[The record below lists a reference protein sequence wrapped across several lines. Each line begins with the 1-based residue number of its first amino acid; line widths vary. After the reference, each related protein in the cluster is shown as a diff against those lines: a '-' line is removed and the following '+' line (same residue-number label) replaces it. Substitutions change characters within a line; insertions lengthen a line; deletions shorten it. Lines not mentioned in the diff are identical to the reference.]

1 MSRDGTFSFPLKREQ
16 RELHAN
22 TPSSS
27 LCVNMADTPD
37 LISLFDLSSDGF
49 PWRAPRPHQIEN
61 RRAQLSD
68 LLIFDILLS
77 SGGIRQ
83 PDTLWPPTDP
93 ESLLMLLDA
102 IEDSTY
108 DSLKKDCLIYF
119 LLKWHEDGREERF
132 REDTCIPPQFAM
144 LSDAYWHL
152 DSGIHVE
159 RAVSLLCDVRL
170 NRDYTSKIIQAISLS
185 DNSTRLLLQ
194 YLRTA
199 RPMLTEPDDMDMY
212 ILALAEDGFTYAWQY
227 QRTFPD
233 KSEIR
238 TRLTRKVLE
247 WCFTPKPRPEHL
259 KQLIVFPLSS
269 FEQLLL
275 HAFALE
281 PPASLPAS
289 SVTLLQDLVCVRL
302 VQSGQYVE
310 AIKLDQQFAS
320 THLGRG
326 TLASL
331 AAERRRKMIEDV
343 IAALPSIER
352 QEIEEKLRAVVQ
364 RKPGA
369 LAKTAQNKTAA
380 IDLDMSWEEIPP
392 PPPRALP
399 TTSGAP
405 RFILGRPTYGH
416 NQPRAAAAPL
426 IEGPPVQRVGPSV
439 ALAPARAS
447 DGVVPPGLNGASHVR
462 NFAPTVPLL
471 SSQAGPKVGLFGP
484 GPQASKNFL
493 NSSGSGGHRSSPLF
507 PSHAA
512 REMRHTAADKTVPI
526 PSEESHFDTLS
537 SQRDLVPQPSVE
549 TRSDNEDRHDE
560 PPRVPEPMPVTE
572 FSESVFSNSRP
583 DPIPYPRETTEPPLP
598 GAFRV
603 EREVVQSEQTLFA
616 HSPPTPPTRQRPAK
630 SRRTARTSVPGG
642 FDEGASGEEDNVPP
656 LPAVSSG
663 KRTTRRRASRTSSID
678 AEEDNVAVKPR
689 RSSRLSAASSSSDHS
704 PQKTSAPKATR
715 KTRKSAGSS
724 AAAGMASSTRSS
736 TRRRR

>member
-1 MSRDGTFSFPLKREQ
+1 
-16 RELHAN
+16 
-22 TPSSS
+22 
-27 LCVNMADTPD
+27 
-37 LISLFDLSSDGF
+37 
-49 PWRAPRPHQIEN
+49 
-61 RRAQLSD
+61 
-68 LLIFDILLS
+68 
-77 SGGIRQ
+77 
-83 PDTLWPPTDP
+83 
-93 ESLLMLLDA
+93 
-102 IEDSTY
+102 
-108 DSLKKDCLIYF
+108 
-119 LLKWHEDGREERF
+119 
-132 REDTCIPPQFAM
+132 
-144 LSDAYWHL
+144 
-152 DSGIHVE
+152 
-159 RAVSLLCDVRL
+159 
-170 NRDYTSKIIQAISLS
+170 
-185 DNSTRLLLQ
+185 
-194 YLRTA
+194 
-199 RPMLTEPDDMDMY
+199 MLTEPDDMDMY

-247 WCFTPKPRPEHL
+247 WCFTRKSHCVIFYRTAGSFAVAKPRPEHL

-269 FEQLLL
+269 FEQSLL

-289 SVTLLQDLVCVRL
+289 SVPLLQDLVCVRL

-310 AIKLDQQFAS
+310 AMKLDQQFAS

-326 TLASL
+326 TQASL

-352 QEIEEKLRAVVQ
+352 QEIEEKLRAVGQ
-364 RKPGA
+364 QKPRA

-392 PPPRALP
+392 PPSRALP

-416 NQPRAAAAPL
+416 NQPRAAAVPM
-426 IEGPPVQRVGPSV
+426 IEGVPVQRVGPSL
-439 ALAPARAS
+439 ALVPTRAS

-462 NFAPTVPLL
+462 KYAPTVPLPP
-471 SSQAGPKVGLFGP
+471 SQAGPRVGLFGP
-484 GPQASKNFL
+484 GPQASKPFL

-512 REMRHTAADKTVPI
+512 REMRHTAADQTVLYTQKPLF
-526 PSEESHFDTLS
+526 PEESRADPS
-537 SQRDLVPQPSVE
+537 SLQSDVVQQPSVE
-549 TRSDNEDRHDE
+549 TRSDNEDQHDE
-560 PPRVPEPMPVTE
+560 PPRAPEPVPVAE

-583 DPIPYPRETTEPPLP
+583 EPIPCPREATEPPLP

-603 EREVVQSEQTLFA
+603 EREVAQSEQTLFA

-630 SRRTARTSVPGG
+630 ARRTARTSVPGG

-656 LPAVSSG
+656 LPTVSPG
-663 KRTTRRRASRTSSID
+663 KRSTRRRASRTSSID
-678 AEEDNVAVKPR
+678 AEEDNVAAKPR

-715 KTRKSAGSS
+715 KTRKSAGTT
-724 AAAGMASSTRSS
+724 GMASSTRSS